1 MIKVRSPRALLTLC
15 IVLLTLLLLFIGH
28 SAPLR
33 VVFRGRLKLT
43 DGRCINVADKS
54 IVVGYCEPSSEQGS
68 FTLYSNGS
76 LLHDA
81 SSLCISY
88 YRKGLPPKKAS
99 TLGAC
104 DSPFTYTNNKLRAEG
119 PGEPSNESEALC
131 LGNRRPHP
139 CIGSPILLRPD
150 CDRGIHITVVEEAA
164 FQKSIEAL
172 TRNSLPVPYERNDEG
187 VPCDFQA
194 CSINRRVESVKLLS
208 SVVTCEHPAL
218 CVTVV
223 VKTARRPHL
232 ILRLAASI
240 RTVLGYDLKIVC
252 VADGPDGPPHE
263 IVAQLK
269 EYNIDYFVGWED
281 MGISVGRNLALKKVR
296 TKYFMLVDDDH
307 VFIEATKIAKMVDIL
322 DRTDA
327 SLVGGR
333 FEKTTMF
340 AGTINFQWSAYDKIV
355 RVLHGYCQ
363 GPEFET
369 CTQCDVT
376 SNVFI
381 AKLSD
386 ISQFGGWT
394 DELKVNEHTDFF
406 VKMKSFGLKVVY
418 CDDVRIENTKEPGNE
433 EYTILRHD
441 KAKLVL
447 TSHLFEGRYN
457 VDGFSFCGTKLGANG
472 EPLEVNCNDV
482 RPSSCKLTV

>member
-1 MIKVRSPRALLTLC
+1 
-15 IVLLTLLLLFIGH
+15 
-28 SAPLR
+28 
-33 VVFRGRLKLT
+33 
-43 DGRCINVADKS
+43 
-54 IVVGYCEPSSEQGS
+54 
-68 FTLYSNGS
+68 
-76 LLHDA
+76 
-81 SSLCISY
+81 
-88 YRKGLPPKKAS
+88 
-99 TLGAC
+99 
-104 DSPFTYTNNKLRAEG
+104 
-119 PGEPSNESEALC
+119 
-131 LGNRRPHP
+131 
-139 CIGSPILLRPD
+139 
-150 CDRGIHITVVEEAA
+150 
-164 FQKSIEAL
+164 
-172 TRNSLPVPYERNDEG
+172 
-187 VPCDFQA
+187 
-194 CSINRRVESVKLLS
+194 
-208 SVVTCEHPAL
+208 
-218 CVTVV
+218 
-223 VKTARRPHL
+223 
-232 ILRLAASI
+232 
-240 RTVLGYDLKIVC
+240 
-252 VADGPDGPPHE
+252 
-263 IVAQLK
+263 
-269 EYNIDYFVGWED
+269 